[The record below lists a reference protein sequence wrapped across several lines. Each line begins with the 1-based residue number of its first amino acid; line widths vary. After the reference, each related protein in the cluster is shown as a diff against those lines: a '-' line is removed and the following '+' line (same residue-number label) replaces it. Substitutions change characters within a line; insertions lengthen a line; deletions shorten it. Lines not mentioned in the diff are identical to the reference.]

1 MKKFLS
7 VLISIIIA
15 ASVFAFGVSAANSTI
30 IAFSAN
36 TVTIGDKVTV
46 TLTLNSDQP
55 IWSYDYKLSYDST
68 KLNYQGAAGVIHDA
82 NAANGENKLSFS
94 FTFDSIAVGSV
105 AIKAYD
111 CIVSPDGTNEIN
123 LGGASATLT
132 VKDVALSNNSNLK
145 ALSLSA
151 GNLSPT
157 FNANRTNYT
166 ASVPY
171 ETNSIR
177 VYATASDTNAK
188 VNVQNPTALNVGQNT
203 INVTVTAADGSQK
216 IYKIVVTRREQ
227 GADDTS
233 QPETSTPEN
242 TNPYET
248 VISGKSYEV
257 VTSIPET
264 AILKGFTLSTAD
276 YNGTQVP
283 VIRDSNNE
291 FTVYYLKESGAEAIA
306 PYTYNA
312 ELKAFEELKYKTLN
326 DLVYIFTDFPQDV
339 TMPNDYYSSFTQIGD
354 YSVKSYLSTNS
365 QMSDF
370 AYVYCFVNGDSGLYR
385 YDSKEGTLQRYP
397 DVILVYATDATVPEK
412 DSFANRF
419 ATLSTNGK
427 VLLIAMLIAAICVV
441 VLIVFLIIMAI
452 NKFKG
457 NDDLNLDAEDEF
469 DFDDVTV
476 VGEEDKKE

>member
-7 VLISIIIA
+7 ILISIIIA
-15 ASVFAFGVSAANSTI
+15 ASLFIFTASAANNTI

-36 TVTIGDKVTV
+36 TVTIGNKVTV

-55 IWSYDYKLSYDST
+55 IYSYGYKLSYDPAILS
-68 KLNYQGAAGVIHDA
+68 YQGAAGVISDA
-82 NAANGENKLSFS
+82 NAANGEKKLSFS
-94 FTFDSIAVGSV
+94 FVFDSIAVGSA
-105 AIKAYD
+105 AIKASD
-111 CIVSPDGTNEIN
+111 CIISSDGINEVN

-132 VKDVALSNNSNLK
+132 VKDVALSNNANLK
-145 ALSLSA
+145 SLSLSS
-151 GNLSPT
+151 GNISPN

-166 ASVPY
+166 ASVPF

-177 VYATASDTNAK
+177 VYATASNANAK

-227 GADDTS
+227 GATESS

-257 VTSIPET
+257 VTSIPEA

-276 YNGTQVP
+276 FNGAQVP
-283 VIRDSNNE
+283 VISDSNNE
-291 FTVYYLKESGAEAIA
+291 FTVYFLKESGATEIA

-326 DLVYIFTDFPQDV
+326 DLVYIFTDFPQNV
-339 TMPNDYYSSFTQIGD
+339 TMPNNYYSSFTQIGS

-370 AYVYCFVNGDSGLYR
+370 AYVYCFVNGESGLYR

-397 DVILVYATDATVPEK
+397 DVLLVDASEVNAPAK
-412 DSFANRF
+412 DNFANRF

-457 NDDLNLDAEDEF
+457 NDDLNLDADDEF